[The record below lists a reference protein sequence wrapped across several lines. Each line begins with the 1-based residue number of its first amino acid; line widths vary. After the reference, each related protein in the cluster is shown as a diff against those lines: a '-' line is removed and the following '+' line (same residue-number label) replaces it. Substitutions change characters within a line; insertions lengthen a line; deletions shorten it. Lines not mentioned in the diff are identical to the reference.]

1 MIIDVLRRSALEP
14 PAVEERTGAV
24 TWYGRRGKPIA
35 YTLVQGDCCWF
46 RLVGLASYRF
56 PLSAPDGVLRCEAVP
71 EPGAEWDE
79 VVDHYY
85 RSLSVLAMEAYGFE
99 CVHGSA
105 LRTPAGALVL
115 TAPSGS
121 GKTTLAL
128 SLARAGHELVADDA
142 VVLDPAPAPDPER
155 PALRPLPFVPR
166 ARDETAALFGLPVRA
181 RLPEPGG
188 PVALGDPLPLAAFVL
203 LRRVDGEGAGDVPAG
218 PDLERLSSGEAFKM
232 LLGRA
237 YFHAPHE
244 AARDRQAVASY
255 LRLTARVPVYRLTYR
270 DGFDRLPEAVGVL
283 QRLVAELP
291 RAAGGGAGRL

>member
-1 MIIDVLRRSALEP
+1 MIIDVLRRSQAEP
-14 PAVEERTGAV
+14 PSLDEATGAV

-35 YTLVQGDCCWF
+35 YTLKQGDCCWF

-85 RSLSVLAMEAYGFE
+85 RSLSVLALEAYGYE
-99 CVHGSA
+99 SVHGSA
-105 LRTPAGALVL
+105 LLTPAGALVL
-115 TAPSGS
+115 TAPSGA

-128 SLARAGHELVADDA
+128 SLASRGHELIADDA
-142 VVLDPAPAPDPER
+142 VVLDPAPAEHPAR

-166 ARDETAALFGLPVRA
+166 ARDETAARFGLPVRA
-181 RLPEPGG
+181 RLPEPAG
-188 PVALGDPLPLAAFVL
+188 PVGLGAPVPLAAFVL
-203 LRRVDGEGAGDVPAG
+203 LRRAGAEEVGARTG
-218 PDLERLSSGEAFKM
+218 LERLSPGQAFTA

-255 LRLTARVPVYRLTYR
+255 LKLTARVPVYRLTYR
-270 DGFDRLPEAVGVL
+270 DGFDRLEEAVAAL
-283 QRLVAELP
+283 ERLVADLAP
-291 RAAGGGAGRL
+291 AGQGAAGRV